1 MKDKTIR
8 RVLAFFLL
16 ISAVLV
22 AVAVNA
28 VRNIDRAVDT
38 SDWVTHTHAVI
49 LEVDGILTSL
59 QAGDGALRTYV
70 MSGDA
75 RDLAASRDALGQLE
89 EHLEVAKALTRAEP
103 AQHEQVLN
111 LETLANARLEF
122 SRRVLNARRLGETDN
137 VSALLAA
144 DDGFSAM
151 GEIRRGVAKLKS
163 EEMTL
168 LADRDKEAYL
178 QAQTTRWTVWAGVGI
193 NFLLLAGAAWLI
205 RDDIAARRRAADALT
220 EANAQ
225 LEIRV
230 QARTAELGASN
241 EKLSTENLE
250 RRWTNQALEH
260 QLRYNQL
267 IINSIS
273 DLVFVL
279 TKVTNISRINPAVV
293 RVTGFETAEL
303 VNQPLL
309 SIVKLADAS
318 TAMVDPLIQSLKD
331 GYDLRDLPA
340 AILNKRGEKI
350 PVRFTLFPLRDRDK
364 VVGGVAVLQVINPG
378 SPAKG

>member
-16 ISAVLV
+16 ISVVLV

-103 AQHEQVLN
+103 AQNEQVLN

-137 VSALLAA
+137 ASALLAA

-178 QAQTTRWTVWAGVGI
+178 QAQATRWTVWSGVGI

-205 RDDIAARRRAADALT
+205 REDIAARRRAADALT

-225 LEIRV
+225 LETRV

-241 EKLSTENLE
+241 EKLSSENLE

-318 TAMVDPLIQSLKD
+318 SAMVDPLVQSLKD

-350 PVRFTLFPLRDRDK
+350 P
-364 VVGGVAVLQVINPG
+364 
-378 SPAKG
+378 